1 MKKYSFLITA
11 LTVFLAF
18 GMGSASATQITFDYD
33 DIGGTSYTVEDIL
46 GDVDMTIH
54 SYSGGSLT
62 YDKSDNG
69 IGIGDDEVGGGK
81 KDGSGT
87 FQLERLRFSF
97 SETVYIDEFYIVD
110 LFPQEKTGE
119 TGRYRVRV
127 DGVNGAPMEF
137 GPGSTDGD
145 YTLALGMN
153 IDRITFFSAQEAFK
167 DFAVSGFDGAPV
179 PEPGT
184 IALLG
189 LGLAGLAAY
198 RRKSQMK

>member
-11 LTVFLAF
+11 LAFFLAV
-18 GMGSASATQITFDYD
+18 GIGSASATQITFNYP

-46 GDVDMTIH
+46 GDADMTIH
-54 SYSGGSLT
+54 AYNNGPLT
-62 YDKSDNG
+62 WDSSDNG
-69 IGIGDDEVGGGK
+69 IGIKDDEVSGGYIG
-81 KDGSGT
+81 GV
-87 FQLERLRFSF
+87 QWNLERLRFEF
-97 SETVYIDEFYIVD
+97 SETVYIEEFYIVD
-110 LFPQEKTGE
+110 LFPQEGTGE

-127 DGVNGAPMEF
+127 DGADGDVMEF
-137 GPGSTDGD
+137 GPGGSDGN

-153 IDRITFFSAQEAFK
+153 LDRITFFADEESFK
-167 DFAVSGFDGAPV
+167 DFAVAGFDGAPV